1 MKSSQG
7 KFNPFYHKVPYLYTL
22 KTTENFWFSDV
33 FREYRNRILGESWLK
48 SQIIAINVN
57 WVKVAKLGSVL
68 TPLK

>member
-33 FREYRNRILGESWLK
+33 FREYRN
-48 SQIIAINVN
+48 
-57 WVKVAKLGSVL
+57 
-68 TPLK
+68 